1 MSNPYEAAG
10 RLRKAAALES
20 ALLLAWERIPAAD
33 REGRSLAD
41 ALEGPDAPVFWR
53 AAMRD
58 ADVKHPPSDA
68 TKALVISGLRR
79 REEIVADPFAGIEPA
94 NIGPVTLRRVG
105 L

>member
-1 MSNPYEAAG
+1 MNHEERA
-10 RLRKAAALES
+10 RTIKALKLET

-41 ALEGPDAPVFWR
+41 TMEGPDAAALWDR
-53 AAMRD
+53 AVWEAS
-58 ADVKHPPSDA
+58 VKPPSDT

-79 REEIVADPFAGIEPA
+79 REAIMADPFRG
-94 NIGPVTLRRVG
+94 IGPNDIGHVTLRRVG